1 VGIILSEIFAY
12 VADGFMLCGLIFVGL
27 AVTAKPLPGQD

>member
-1 VGIILSEIFAY
+1 MAG
-12 VADGFMLCGLIFVGL
+12 GFLLCGLIFVGL

>member
-1 VGIILSEIFAY
+1 MAGGLL
-12 VADGFMLCGLIFVGL
+12 LCGLIFVGL